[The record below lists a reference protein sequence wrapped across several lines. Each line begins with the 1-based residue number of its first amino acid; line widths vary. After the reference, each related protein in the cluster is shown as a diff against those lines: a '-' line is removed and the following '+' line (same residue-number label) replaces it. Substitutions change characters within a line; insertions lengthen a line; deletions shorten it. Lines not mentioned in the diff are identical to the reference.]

1 MVASIRRHE
10 HSKNSRILII
20 TPPPIDKEMLKAY
33 HRRAGTDR
41 SFTVTAQY
49 AAAAKAVGQEY
60 NDGDDSKVSTL
71 DYHKLLLE
79 SCSRKAGTNEDG
91 TPCLRGYL
99 TDGLHLGPKASS
111 PAIPF
116 PLPTR
121 LKYSHQGYK
130 LLYKAFEAHLD
141 KQWPDLKRDNLSLM
155 VGLMPCPAGHS
166 KC

>member
-1 MVASIRRHE
+1 MIASIRGHE

-20 TPPPIDKEMLKAY
+20 TPPPIDREMLKVY

-49 AAAAKAVGQEY
+49 AAAAKAVGQGY
-60 NDGDDSKVSTL
+60 SDGKVSTL
-71 DYHKLLLE
+71 DYHKVLLE
-79 SCSRKAGTNEDG
+79 SCSEKAGTNEDG

-99 TDGLHLGPKASS
+99 TDGLHLGPKASL

-116 PLPTR
+116 PLLTR
-121 LKYSHQGYK
+121 LKYDDHQGYK

-141 KQWPDLKRDNLSLM
+141 KQWPDLKRDNLPLM
-155 VGLMPCPAGHS
+155 VGPMPCPAGHS